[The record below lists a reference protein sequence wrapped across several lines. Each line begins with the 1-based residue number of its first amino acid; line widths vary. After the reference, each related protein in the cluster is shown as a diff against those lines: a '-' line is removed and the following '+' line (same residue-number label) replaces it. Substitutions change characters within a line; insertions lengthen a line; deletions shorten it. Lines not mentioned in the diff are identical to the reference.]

1 MSWSLH
7 ILGTN
12 AAVPTLHRNPSAQA
26 LDTEHEIFL
35 IDCGEATQNRL
46 VEFRIRRSRIH
57 HIFISHLHGDHIFGL
72 PGLIT
77 SYNLFG
83 RKEPL
88 YLYGPIGL
96 KGFIDTINE
105 TTGIHLNYPL
115 HIKEHEDQ
123 ISRKI
128 LETEHV
134 HVYTIPLDHR
144 IPTTGYLFRE
154 KVFKRKINL
163 EMVKLLGVPYDQMKD
178 IQRGKDWQ
186 RPDGRLIKNEEMTFP
201 GRNPIT
207 FAYCSDT
214 RYSPNIIPLVRN
226 VNLLYHEATF
236 ASDLAREAH
245 SRGHSTA
252 LEAARI
258 AKAAKVDK
266 LIIGHFSARYQDPAP
281 LLKEAQAWFPDTG
294 LAMEGMIV
302 SIESRDSSHI
312 E

>member
-1 MSWSLH
+1 MAWSLH

-46 VEFRIRRSRIH
+46 AEFRIRRSRIH
-57 HIFISHLHGDHIFGL
+57 HIFVSHLHGDHIFGL

-83 RKEPL
+83 RKDPL
-88 YLYGPIGL
+88 FLYGPIGL
-96 KGFIDTINE
+96 KGFIDTIIE
-105 TTGIHLNYPL
+105 ATGLQLQYPL
-115 HIKEHEDQ
+115 QIKEHDDQ

-128 LETEHV
+128 LETDHV
-134 HVYTIPLDHR
+134 YVYTIPLDHR

-163 EMVKLLGVPYDQMKD
+163 EMVSLLGVPYHQMKD
-178 IQRGKDWQ
+178 LQNGKDWQ
-186 RPDGRLIKNEEMTFP
+186 RPDGRLIENEEMTFP
-201 GRNPIT
+201 GRDPVT

-214 RYSPNIIPLVRN
+214 RYSKKIIPLVRN

-236 ASDLAREAH
+236 ANDLAQEAH
-245 SRGHSTA
+245 NRGHSTA

-258 AKAAKVDK
+258 AKTANVGK
-266 LIIGHFSARYQDPAP
+266 LIIGHFSARYQDPLP
-281 LLKEAQAWFPDTG
+281 LLTEAQAWFPDTL
-294 LAMEGMIV
+294 LAVEGKIV